1 MVIHGHQP
9 MHEKI
14 LIFHS
19 NKDRARPLAAYFS
32 RKGASVWFADELH
45 KAVALAQANQPDLV
59 FVDLHAEGSQWV
71 DVLNGLRVEAPGCTV
86 IATTHH
92 PDVRKEMQAREAGVD
107 GFLREPFTNEWIE
120 RATKR
125 AVRGGTPSLIKPVQ
139 PSVDLPRV
147 RMPMSLK
154 ITVPYALLALVFAMG
169 AIYLV
174 SRYVFES
181 LRDRFT
187 AQLVDSG
194 VLAADWM
201 VQEEN
206 RMLETVRL
214 VANIQGLDEA
224 ILAGDTTRIQ
234 EIVLPVAMNYNE
246 EAIDIL
252 NASGVSLLTLRN
264 SPSGSGMDFQS
275 TWGDTSLA
283 QNTFIQQVL
292 GGAQDAQGDKFAGV
306 VRSERDSQFVIAGPI
321 YSQQGERIG
330 AVVVGRSL
338 LAMVQAIRQDT
349 LAHITVYAIDG
360 NPAAT
365 TLLFSEDISPLAG
378 SHVVQVLAQQDQTS
392 LMREF
397 QSGSASYAEIFGP
410 WEIRGGQDVGVIGS
424 ALAQN
429 FLARP
434 TLVTRLQ
441 LAGFVL
447 MVFFGVIF
455 LGIIVAHQ
463 ITSPLSK
470 VVQASVLVAQGNFE
484 VKVPSKSNDEV
495 GVLGYA
501 FNYMVSGLQE
511 GFIYRDILGRTVSP
525 EVREALRQ
533 SFASGDLRLEGQNTV
548 ATVLMS
554 DVRGFTALSERE
566 EPTTILNWLN
576 EYFRVLVPI
585 ITAHG
590 GVVDKFEGDAML
602 AFFGILPKP
611 TPPEESAFHACCAA
625 VEMLK
630 ALNELNQIR
639 AARGEPALITGIG
652 VNTGELTAGGLG
664 TADRLNYT
672 IIGDTVNSTQRL
684 QESSREFGENG
695 VVISE
700 YTLEAL
706 AGRRGQFRLMPLGE
720 QSFKGKRELIW
731 LYRLMPVFDT
741 ERPTRPVRRA
751 AEKVLEK

>member
-1 MVIHGHQP
+1 

-19 NKDRARPLAAYFS
+19 DKDRARPLAAHFS
-32 RKGASVWFADELH
+32 RKGASVWLATDLH
-45 KAVALAQANQPDLV
+45 KAVVLAQANQPDLV
-59 FVDLHAEGSQWV
+59 FLDLHTEGSQWL
-71 DVLNGLRVEAPGCTV
+71 DVLNSVRSEAPGCTF
-86 IATTHH
+86 IATTRH
-92 PDVRKEMQAREAGVD
+92 PDVRREMQAREAGIH
-107 GFLREPFTNEWIE
+107 GFLREPFSNEWIE
-120 RATKR
+120 RAVQR
-125 AVRGGTPSLIKPVQ
+125 AVSKAAQPVKSVP
-139 PSVDLPRV
+139 PSVELPRV
-147 RMPMSLK
+147 RLPMSFK
-154 ITVPYALLALVFAMG
+154 ITIPYALLALVFAMG

-174 SRYVFES
+174 SRYVLES

-187 AQLVDSG
+187 AQLVDAG

-214 VANIQGLDEA
+214 LANIQGLDEA
-224 ILAGDTTRIQ
+224 VMAGDTARLQ
-234 EIVLPVAMNYNE
+234 EIVLPLAMNFNE
-246 EAIDIL
+246 ESIEIL
-252 NASGVSLLTLRN
+252 NTSGISLLSMRF
-264 SPSGSGMDFQS
+264 SPQNDRVGFQS
-275 TWGDTSLA
+275 SWGSSALA
-283 QNTFIQQVL
+283 TQPFIQQVL
-292 GGAQDAQGDKFAGV
+292 NGVQDAQGDKFAGV
-306 VRSERDSQFVIAGPI
+306 APGESGPLFVIAGPI
-321 YSQQGERIG
+321 FNQFGERVG
-330 AVVVGRSL
+330 VVAVGRSL
-338 LAMVQAIRQDT
+338 TSLAEAIRQDT
-349 LAHITVYAIDG
+349 LAHITLYGLDG
-360 NPAAT
+360 NPLAS
-365 TLLFSEDISPLAG
+365 TLLFSDQIAPLEG
-378 SHVVQVLAQQDQTS
+378 SQVVQILAQQDQAS
-392 LMREF
+392 SVREF
-397 QSGSASYAEIFGP
+397 QSGSASYAEIFGA

-434 TLVTRLQ
+434 TFVTQLQ
-441 LAGFVL
+441 MIGFVSL
-447 MVFFGVIF
+447 VFIGVVV
-455 LGIIVAHQ
+455 LGVLVAHQ
-463 ITSPLSK
+463 ITNPLSK
-470 VVQASVLVAQGNFE
+470 VVQASVMVAQGNFE

-554 DVRGFTALSERE
+554 DIRGFTAISERE

-611 TPPEESAFHACCAA
+611 TPPEESAYHACCAA

-630 ALNELNQIR
+630 ALEDLNQVR
-639 AARGEPALITGIG
+639 SSRGEPVLITGIG
-652 VNTGELTAGGLG
+652 VNTGALTAGGLG

-672 IIGDTVNSTQRL
+672 IIGDTVNTTQRL
-684 QESSREFGENG
+684 QEVSREFGENG

-700 YTLEAL
+700 FTLESL
-706 AGRRGQFRLMPLGE
+706 AERRGQFRLVPLGE
-720 QSFKGKRELIW
+720 KSFKGKRELIW
-731 LYRLMPVFDT
+731 LYRLLPVLDA
-741 ERPTRPVRRA
+741 ERPTRPVRRIVEPVV
-751 AEKVLEK
+751 EK